1 MPKAM
6 TKYIKR
12 ICKHCGKEYYITAH
26 RLREHQEN
34 GHESNF
40 CSNFCKFE
48 ARKTRELKKCPI
60 CGRQFYP
67 KNDNKYCSVSCAKEA
82 LKKKYPV
89 VDEKCFES
97 LMNRYKKHINHFCGK
112 YESLSS
118 YDEIYEYVL
127 YGIWLEFSYQLG
139 LNNFSFE
146 ENSDSGLENFHLYQ
160 GMKRGLRMFFR
171 EIYDKE
177 SVTENIEDVVIPIF
191 DVKSDDNYIQD
202 KVKELSKNINRKTKG
217 MKYLLKIAL
226 EGKTIE
232 DISHEEKVPR
242 DIIYNR
248 IYHLKKTINKRCAL

>member
-1 MPKAM
+1 M
-6 TKYIKR
+6 
-12 ICKHCGKEYYITAH
+12 
-26 RLREHQEN
+26 
-34 GHESNF
+34 
-40 CSNFCKFE
+40 
-48 ARKTRELKKCPI
+48 
-60 CGRQFYP
+60 
-67 KNDNKYCSVSCAKEA
+67 SCAKEA

-232 DISHEEKVPR
+232 DISREEKVPR

-248 IYHLKKTINKRCAL
+248 IYHLKETINKRCAL